1 MLLWEIASC
10 VPKTSKKGRFLIF
23 FMNNCEMVEK
33 GLCTGCVG
41 LAEKDW
47 VGKERC
53 NTYKEL
59 RNIKGI
65 DLCRKILGRINK

>member
-1 MLLWEIASC
+1 
-10 VPKTSKKGRFLIF
+10 
-23 FMNNCEMVEK
+23 MNNCEMVEK

-47 VGKERC
+47 IGKEKC

-59 RNIKGI
+59 KNVKGI
-65 DLCRKILGRINK
+65 DLCKKILGRISK